1 MDYSTLKVAY
11 FAGTMKPGHDGVTR
25 VLYKLIEALNANGIK
40 NIFFSPIIPPEKEQP
55 TKMYEIPSLTFPVY
69 KDYRFPVAGHK
80 SFEDKLEEFKPD
92 ILHINSPCPLGYAA
106 VKYGLRHNIPVVA
119 TYHTHFASYAKYYKV
134 KALESVSWS
143 YFKVIYNNCE
153 TVYVPSKPILEE
165 LNNHGLYNL
174 QYLPHGVD
182 TNIFNPVFYSEEWK
196 SRNNL
201 QGKTILLFVGR
212 LVWEKD
218 LNTLSMAYRI
228 LKGKRDDVA
237 LVIVGD
243 GPIKNELKE
252 YMPDAIFLG
261 QLSGSD
267 LSTAYA
273 SSDIFVFPSTTETFG
288 NVTIEAMASGI
299 PPTCAKEG
307 GAYGII
313 DDGVT
318 GLITTPRDPIDL
330 ANKIEYLVNSP
341 AKRKIIAANA
351 LAFAKEQSWEKIFI
365 KLFLSYQEVLHNY
378 LIKKNYKKNV
388 SNRRRSHHSKM
399 NLNV

>member
-1 MDYSTLKVAY
+1 
-11 FAGTMKPGHDGVTR
+11 
-25 VLYKLIEALNANGIK
+25 
-40 NIFFSPIIPPEKEQP
+40 
-55 TKMYEIPSLTFPVY
+55 MYEIPSFTFPIY
-69 KDYRFPVAGHK
+69 KDYKFPFAGHR
-80 SFEDKLEEFKPD
+80 SFEEKLEEFKPD

-106 VKYGLRHNIPVVA
+106 VKYGMKHNIPVVA

-143 YFKVIYNNCE
+143 YFRVIYNNCE

-165 LNNHGLYNL
+165 LNSHGLYNL

-182 TNIFNPVFYSEEWK
+182 TNVFNPGLYSEEWK
-196 SRNNL
+196 TKNNL

-218 LNTLSMAYRI
+218 LNTLSLAYRI
-228 LKGKRDDVA
+228 LKGKRDDIA
-237 LVIVGD
+237 MVIVGD
-243 GPIKNELKE
+243 GPIRNELKE
-252 YMPDAIFLG
+252 LMPDALFLG
-261 QLSGSD
+261 QLSGND

-299 PPTCAKEG
+299 PPICAKEG

-318 GLITTPRDPIDL
+318 GLITNPRDPVDL
-330 ANKIEYLVNSP
+330 SDKIEYLVNSTV
-341 AKRKIIAANA
+341 KRKLIAANS
-351 LAFAKEQSWEKIFI
+351 LAFAKEQSWDKIFK
-365 KLFLSYQEVLHNY
+365 KLFFSYQEVLHNY
-378 LIKKNYKKNV
+378 LIKKNYKKKV
-388 SNRRRSHHSKM
+388 FSRKRSHHSPV